1 MAIRLTSRE
10 LDIMGVLWAH
20 GPATVTEVRDHL
32 TADLAY
38 TTVLTVLR
46 GLEAKCCVTHA
57 KDGKAHRYRALVS
70 PDAAG
75 DRPLKQILDRVYQG
89 SRELLIARLV
99 EDESVTPEELR
110 RIRRMLAERLKET
123 ES

>member
-1 MAIRLTSRE
+1 MTVRLTSRE
-10 LDIMGVLWAH
+10 LDIMGVLWAQ
-20 GPATVTEVRDHL
+20 GPGTVTEVLGHL
-32 TADLAY
+32 DADLAY

-46 GLEAKCCVTHA
+46 GLEAKRCVTHE
-57 KDGKAHRYRALVS
+57 KEGKAHRYRALVS

-75 DRPLKQILDRVYQG
+75 DRPLRQILDRVYQG

-99 EDESVTPEELR
+99 EDEDVTPEELR

-123 ES
+123 EP